1 MLDSNQRKER
11 EDLKSQWEA
20 LNDELAFA
28 EEHKKPWQWGHW
40 ESGGIRTVQC
50 PTHGEHEQLTLI
62 GKSLRGGEHQKHSRC
77 PRCVR
82 DELAQVEAKQRSLR
96 VSELLENAGIALRF
110 EPCEFENFQTINPIA
125 AKNLSA
131 CQRYAES
138 WPQRLDAGTGIV
150 MTGSCGTG
158 KNHLAVSMTKK
169 IIRDHLASVELTDVM
184 RITRAV
190 KSTWRNSSELTEGDV
205 LRHYSSLDLLI
216 IDEVGVQFGTQ
227 AESVILQEIINAR
240 YENILPTILISNLT
254 FEQLQGAIGE
264 RIVDRVAEGGRNRLA
279 FNWPSYRGNAA

>member
-11 EDLKSQWEA
+11 EDLKSQLET
-20 LNDELAFA
+20 LSDELAFA

-40 ESGGIRTVQC
+40 ERGEIRTVQC
-50 PTHGEHEQLTLI
+50 STHGEYEQMTLI
-62 GKSLRGGEHQKHSRC
+62 GKNLHGGEHHKHSRC

-96 VSELLENAGIALRF
+96 ASELLENAGIALRF
-110 EPCEFENFQTINPIA
+110 EPCEFENFQTINPAA
-125 AKNLSA
+125 AKNLTA

-169 IIRDHLASVELTDVM
+169 IIRDHLARVELTDVM

-190 KSTWRNSSELTEGDV
+190 KSTWRNSSELTEDDV

-254 FEQLQGAIGE
+254 FEQLQAAIGE